1 MSTILITGTST
12 GIGYTTAIA
21 AGRAGYSVIAT
32 MRNPQKATQ
41 LKEVATQENLP
52 ITIIPLDVDSDNSV
66 VSAFEEVFERF
77 ETLDVLINN
86 AGIGWWGAIEDTPVS
101 EYKQMME
108 TNFFGVIR
116 CIKAVLP
123 HMRKKRNGRII
134 NISSVAGRLSG
145 GAQSAYCSSKWALE
159 AMSESLAQE
168 VCAYDIQVNL
178 VEPGIIK
185 TPIIDK
191 LDKQRTGSAY
201 PHEERL
207 NRLFNAVM
215 KNPVHPD
222 IVAEKII
229 EIIESNNY
237 QLRHP
242 VGPDALPYIEWRSSV
257 SDEEWVERGAQT
269 NEEWETMIRDGFGI
283 PV

>member
-1 MSTILITGTST
+1 
-12 GIGYTTAIA
+12 
-21 AGRAGYSVIAT
+21 
-32 MRNPQKATQ
+32 
-41 LKEVATQENLP
+41 
-52 ITIIPLDVDSDNSV
+52 
-66 VSAFEEVFERF
+66 
-77 ETLDVLINN
+77 
-86 AGIGWWGAIEDTPVS
+86 
-101 EYKQMME
+101 
-108 TNFFGVIR
+108 
-116 CIKAVLP
+116 
-123 HMRKKRNGRII
+123 
-134 NISSVAGRLSG
+134 
-145 GAQSAYCSSKWALE
+145 
-159 AMSESLAQE
+159 MSESLAQE